1 MHLWVGYS
9 KMIYPESLEK
19 LINYYKKLPGIGEKN
34 AERLALAT
42 LNFKEE
48 DLDKFSE
55 SLKNIKK
62 IHKCSICG
70 HLTENEICNICSDP
84 SRNKNLICVIED
96 YKSVFSF
103 EKAGNFRGVYHVL
116 NGLISP
122 ADNIGPDN
130 INLSSLV
137 KRVEEAE
144 KPELILALKS
154 TIEGETTT
162 LYIKKIFEKKNVLIS
177 RLSYGIPMGAEIDY
191 LDIITLDKALEDRKK
206 ISD

>member
-1 MHLWVGYS
+1 
-9 KMIYPESLEK
+9 MIYPESLEK

-48 DLDKFSE
+48 DLDKFSDTIR
-55 SLKNIKK
+55 NVKK

-70 HLTENEICNICSDP
+70 HLTEGDICNICADP
-84 SRNKNLICVIED
+84 SRDKNLICVIED

-137 KRVEEAE
+137 KRVEASK

-154 TIEGETTT
+154 TVEGETTT
-162 LYIKKIFEKKNVLIS
+162 LYIKKIFEKKNVVIS

>member
-1 MHLWVGYS
+1 MV
-9 KMIYPESLEK
+9 YPKSLES

-48 DLDKFSE
+48 DIDNFAK
-55 SLKNIKK
+55 SLEDVKKK
-62 IHKCSICG
+62 IRKCKICG
-70 HLTENEICNICSDP
+70 HLSEDEICDICKDE
-84 SRNKNLICVIED
+84 SRDHNLICVIED

-103 EKAGNFRGVYHVL
+103 EKAGNYKGVYHVL

-130 INLSSLV
+130 INLASLV
-137 KRVEEAE
+137 KRVDEAK

-154 TIEGETTT
+154 TVEGETTT
-162 LYIKKIFEKKNVLIS
+162 LYIKKIFEDKDVLIS

-206 ISD
+206 ISE

>member
-1 MHLWVGYS
+1 
-9 KMIYPESLEK
+9 MIYPASLEK

-42 LNFKEE
+42 LNFKDEE
-48 DLDKFSE
+48 IDKFSDA
-55 SLKNIKK
+55 LKNIKN
-62 IHKCSICG
+62 IGKCKICG
-70 HLTENEICNICSDP
+70 HLTENEICSICSNEG
-84 SRNKNLICVIED
+84 REKNIICVIED

-103 EKAGNFRGVYHVL
+103 EKVGNFNGVYHVL

-137 KRVEEAE
+137 QRVNELEN
-144 KPELILALKS
+144 PELILALKS
-154 TIEGETTT
+154 TVEGETTT
-162 LYIKKIFEKKNVLIS
+162 LYIKKIFEHKNVLIS

-206 ISD
+206 ISE